1 MEASMKT
8 TAVMIAGALL
18 SLSGVG
24 VASAQA
30 QSGQLAAGP
39 PTDIEMKITLD
50 ADGTASLS
58 ESEFHLTW
66 GGYYRFNLVCPA
78 SGLKN
83 ETAIGFFAPALWE
96 NSHLRIASVGD
107 TSQGLEGGGEIN
119 FHIQGLQ
126 IRELECEGLPQTAR
140 FSFYPIKK
148 GTYPFT
154 LKNDATTPPQ
164 ELEGSFVVE

>member
-1 MEASMKT
+1 MEALMKT
-8 TAVMIAGALL
+8 TVLTIAAALL
-18 SLSGVG
+18 SLSCVG
-24 VASAQA
+24 SAEAQQ

-39 PTDIEMKITLD
+39 PEDIELTITLAD
-50 ADGTASLS
+50 DGTASLS
-58 ESEFHLTW
+58 QSEFHLAW

-78 SGLKN
+78 SGLEN
-83 ETAIGFFAPALWE
+83 ETAIGFFAPGLWE

-154 LKNDATTPPQ
+154 MENDATTPPQ
-164 ELEGSFVVE
+164 QLEGAFIVE